1 MNPDKDLTEQL
12 VVKAQSF
19 QQLPL
24 QVSLREDF
32 IFDNFI
38 SLGNEPSLSY
48 LQTQLIGNKPFFLY
62 LWGNAHAGCSH
73 LLQASCQY
81 IDGHNTAIYLPL
93 DKLKWQGPQILQ
105 GMENMNLICIDD
117 LQLIAGDKQ
126 WEEALFHFFNRVF
139 DQGNSIITA
148 VKCAPQTL
156 GIKLPDL
163 SSRISSAV
171 VYQIKELDDDGKISL
186 LKARALSQGLTL
198 TSESAHYILNRAE
211 RSMQELTSIMRFLD
225 HQSLSANRKLTIP
238 FIKQVMN
245 W

>member
-1 MNPDKDLTEQL
+1 MKPDKDLTEQL
-12 VVKAQSF
+12 VVKPQNF

-48 LQTQLIGNKPFFLY
+48 LQTHLTGRKPFFLY
-62 LWGNAHAGCSH
+62 LWGKTHAGCSH
-73 LLQASCQY
+73 LLQAACQ
-81 IDGHNTAIYLPL
+81 HLPEQNTAVYLPL
-93 DKLKWQGPQILQ
+93 DKLKWQGPKILQ
-105 GMENMNLICIDD
+105 GMESMNLVCIDE

-148 VKCAPQTL
+148 AKSAPQTL

-171 VYQIKELDDDGKISL
+171 VYQIKELDDAGKLSL

-198 TSESAHYILNRAE
+198 SSESAHYILNRAG
-211 RSMQELTSIMRFLD
+211 RSMQELMSIMKFLD

-238 FIKQVMN
+238 FIKQAMS